1 MLNEV
6 HAEFGKTLNKIIFDK
21 HCSDKQNNLIT
32 GKLDLPPPPEVKQTP
47 YFGMIRIPPHNFEEV
62 FTGFVLKSLSR
73 YDFVILAQ
81 QEIRK
86 ECNDVAGKDIYN
98 PNVTKTMNV
107 EEFN

>member
-1 MLNEV
+1 
-6 HAEFGKTLNKIIFDK
+6 
-21 HCSDKQNNLIT
+21 
-32 GKLDLPPPPEVKQTP
+32 
-47 YFGMIRIPPHNFEEV
+47 MIRIPPHNFEEV

-86 ECNDVAGKDIYN
+86 ECNDVAAKDIYN